1 MRDEAKS
8 RYVVRIPPILRVAH
22 GGRKASRERFRE
34 RRGGERAEGT
44 GAQRSRRLADDV
56 RARVR
61 VGGGIG
67 PGLETTQ
74 STVRHTADDRGEE
87 GRIGKKGII
96 ELAPGLAAEG
106 RRRGAEGSRGREES
120 SADV

>member
-1 MRDEAKS
+1 MHS
-8 RYVVRIPPILRVAH
+8 RRTQLSVPPILRVAH
-22 GGRKASRERFRE
+22 GGREAPRKRVRE

-44 GAQRSRRLADDV
+44 GAQHSRRLADDV

-61 VGGGIG
+61 EGGGIG

-96 ELAPGLAAEG
+96 ELALGLAAEG
-106 RRRGAEGSRGREES
+106 RRRGAEGS
-120 SADV
+120 